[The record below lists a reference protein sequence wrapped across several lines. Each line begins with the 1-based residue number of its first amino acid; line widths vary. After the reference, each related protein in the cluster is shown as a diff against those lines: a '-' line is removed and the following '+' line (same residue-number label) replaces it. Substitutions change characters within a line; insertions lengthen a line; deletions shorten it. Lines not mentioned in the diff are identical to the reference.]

1 MSTEK
6 MYIFM
11 PYIENHMDMI
21 FKFISEKKL
30 DQETINDIVQK
41 KEPTE
46 KEIDLYLFTSDSSK
60 IKDICHLQ
68 GTKDIKIANITLPK
82 INEEKKRTIIEKAAD
97 YAINSLGMEEVF
109 LKVDLDD
116 TKTQD
121 YLEQIGL
128 ELIGRE
134 KDYSIF
140 LMEKDYKN
148 ESIKSGN
155 KR

>member
-46 KEIDLYLFTSDSSK
+46 NEIDLTENNLFISK
-60 IKDICHLQ
+60 LKSLF
-68 GTKDIKIANITLPK
+68 KTLY
-82 INEEKKRTIIEKAAD
+82 I
-97 YAINSLGMEEVF
+97 
-109 LKVDLDD
+109 
-116 TKTQD
+116 
-121 YLEQIGL
+121 
-128 ELIGRE
+128 
-134 KDYSIF
+134 
-140 LMEKDYKN
+140 
-148 ESIKSGN
+148 
-155 KR
+155 